1 MDEESGILRASY
13 ARVRITV
20 ENRDY
25 HHLSQSEIAG
35 AKRIYEHLSG
45 GSRGPQILTDFAAL
59 LVRLALLG
67 GRDDEDPAFSR
78 DQESKPE
85 SLDCWT
91 HHCAAVLDSRKRTTS
106 DSEWLRRTTRV
117 LPLGE

>member
-1 MDEESGILRASY
+1 MLRTGIITSYLRLRLVVRSGFI
-13 ARVRITV
+13 
-20 ENRDY
+20 N
-25 HHLSQSEIAG
+25 
-35 AKRIYEHLSG
+35 IYPADP
-45 GSRGPQILTDFAAL
+45 RGPQILIDFAAL

-106 DSEWLRRTTRV
+106 DSEWLRRTARV
-117 LPLGE
+117 LPSGE

>member
-1 MDEESGILRASY
+1 MIRGFI
-13 ARVRITV
+13 
-20 ENRDY
+20 N
-25 HHLSQSEIAG
+25 
-35 AKRIYEHLSG
+35 IYPADP
-45 GSRGPQILTDFAAL
+45 RGPQILTDFAAL

-106 DSEWLRRTTRV
+106 DSEWLRRTARV
-117 LPLGE
+117 LPSGE